1 MKSYRILRI
10 YDKLLNNKQIN
21 IARLAQEENASKRT
35 IERDIASLKNFLV
48 SLQDGREIIFDRKK
62 ESYILKNSA
71 EQKLDKNEALAISKI
86 LLNSRALLKP
96 EMNLIID
103 KLIKHCTSFEDYKQL
118 LPMINNEK
126 FHYIELQHKKNF
138 LSYLWD
144 LGEAVRTKKKV
155 KISYVKT
162 NKEIVERVI
171 YPVGLMFSEFYF
183 YLLGH
188 IENADKEKFK
198 NKNDIFPTIYRV
210 DRIEKF
216 EILKENFK
224 NFYYNDRFE
233 EGEFRKR
240 VQFMTGGKLRKIK
253 FIFKGNSLEAVLD
266 KIPTAKVLEENEK
279 SCVISAEVFGEGID
293 KWIRAQGDEVEVLEF

>member
-1 MKSYRILRI
+1 MKSYRILKI

-21 IARLAQEENASKRT
+21 TARFAQEENASKRT

-216 EILKENFK
+216 KILKENFK

-293 KWIRAQGDEVEVLEF
+293 KWIRAQGNEVEVL

>member
-21 IARLAQEENASKRT
+21 TARLAQEENTSKRT

-279 SCVISAEVFGEGID
+279 NCVISAEVFGEGID
-293 KWIRAQGDEVEVLEF
+293 KWIRAQGNEVEVLEF

>member
-1 MKSYRILRI
+1 MKSYRILKI

-21 IARLAQEENASKRT
+21 TARLAQEENASKRT

-71 EQKLDKNEALAISKI
+71 EQKLDKNEVLAISKI

-293 KWIRAQGDEVEVLEF
+293 KWIRAQGNEVEVLEF

>member
-21 IARLAQEENASKRT
+21 TARLAQEENTSKRT

-71 EQKLDKNEALAISKI
+71 EQKLDKNEVLAISKI

-293 KWIRAQGDEVEVLEF
+293 KWIRAQGDEVEVL

>member
-21 IARLAQEENASKRT
+21 TARLAQEENTSKRT

-71 EQKLDKNEALAISKI
+71 EQKLDKNEVLAISKI
-86 LLNSRALLKP
+86 LLNSRALLKS

-293 KWIRAQGDEVEVLEF
+293 KWIRAQGNEVEVLEF

>member
-21 IARLAQEENASKRT
+21 TARLAQEENTSKRT

-71 EQKLDKNEALAISKI
+71 EQKLDKNEVLAISKI

-279 SCVISAEVFGEGID
+279 NCVISAEVFGEGID
-293 KWIRAQGDEVEVLEF
+293 KWIRA

>member
-21 IARLAQEENASKRT
+21 TARLAQEENTSKRT

-71 EQKLDKNEALAISKI
+71 EQKLDKNEVLAISKI

-253 FIFKGNSLEAVLD
+253 FIFKGSSLEAVLD

-279 SCVISAEVFGEGID
+279 NCVISAEVFGEGID
-293 KWIRAQGDEVEVLEF
+293 KWIRAQGDEVEVL

>member
-21 IARLAQEENASKRT
+21 TARLAQEENTSKRT

-71 EQKLDKNEALAISKI
+71 EQKLDKNEVLAISKI
-86 LLNSRALLKP
+86 LLNSRALLKT

-138 LSYLWD
+138 LFYLWD

-279 SCVISAEVFGEGID
+279 NCVISAEVFGEGID

>member
-71 EQKLDKNEALAISKI
+71 EQKLDKNEVLAISKI

-216 EILKENFK
+216 KILKENFK

-293 KWIRAQGDEVEVLEF
+293 KWIRAQGNEVEVL

>member
-21 IARLAQEENASKRT
+21 TARLAQEENASKRT

-71 EQKLDKNEALAISKI
+71 EQKLDKNEVLAISKI

-253 FIFKGNSLEAVLD
+253 FIFKGSSLEAVLD

-279 SCVISAEVFGEGID
+279 NCVISAEVFGEGID
-293 KWIRAQGDEVEVLEF
+293 KWIRAQGDEIEVL

>member
-21 IARLAQEENASKRT
+21 TARLAQEENTSKRT

-48 SLQDGREIIFDRKK
+48 SLQDGREIIFNRKK

-71 EQKLDKNEALAISKI
+71 EQKLDKNEVLAISKI

-293 KWIRAQGDEVEVLEF
+293 KWIRAQGDEVEVL

>member
-71 EQKLDKNEALAISKI
+71 EQKLDKNEVLAISKI